1 MSTKPTTVAVATYAS
16 RDAAV
21 EDYEIIRGAKHQGEL
36 DHLAIAVVA
45 KDDEGKLVVDRHDS
59 TAKHLAWGGAIIG
72 ASLVVLVPPL
82 GITTLAAAGAGA
94 GAVASAGALAGAG
107 GLIGHFY
114 RNIPKET
121 VEEMGKTL
129 SSGQA
134 GLLIIAVD
142 PKGLDVEALL
152 TNAEKKIVKTGV
164 TDEKDAEDD
173 ALESAFEELSDTS
186 ADASSGVSA
195 SA

>member
-1 MSTKPTTVAVATYAS
+1 MSTKSTTVAVATYAS

-36 DHLAIAVVA
+36 DHLAIAVIA
-45 KDDEGKLVVDRHDS
+45 KDEDGELSVDRHDS
-59 TAKHLAWGGAIIG
+59 TAKHFAWGGAIIG

-82 GITTLAAAGAGA
+82 GITTLAATAAGA

-107 GLIGHFY
+107 GIIGHFY

-121 VEEMGKTL
+121 VEQMGKTL

-142 PKGLDVEALL
+142 LKGIDVEKLL
-152 TNAEKKIVKTGV
+152 TNAEKKVVTTGV
-164 TDEKDAEDD
+164 ADEKDAEDD
-173 ALESAFEELSDTS
+173 ALEAAFEQMSD
-186 ADASSGVSA
+186 ANAPA
-195 SA
+195 PA

>member
-21 EDYEIIRGAKHQGEL
+21 EDYEVIRGAKHQGEL
-36 DHLAIAVVA
+36 DHLAIAVIA
-45 KDDEGKLVVDRHDS
+45 KDEDGRLVVDRHDS
-59 TAKHLAWGGAIIG
+59 TAKHLAWGGAIVG
-72 ASLVVLVPPL
+72 ASLLVLVPPL
-82 GITTLAAAGAGA
+82 GITTLAAGAAGAGA
-94 GAVASAGALAGAG
+94 LTSAGALAGAG

-114 RNIPKET
+114 RNVPKDT
-121 VEEMGKTL
+121 VEEMGATL

-142 PKGLDVEALL
+142 PKGLDIGALL

-164 TDEKDAEDD
+164 TDEKDAEND
-173 ALESAFEELSDTS
+173 ALESAFEQMNDTS
-186 ADASSGVSA
+186 AAEAPKVSA
-195 SA
+195 